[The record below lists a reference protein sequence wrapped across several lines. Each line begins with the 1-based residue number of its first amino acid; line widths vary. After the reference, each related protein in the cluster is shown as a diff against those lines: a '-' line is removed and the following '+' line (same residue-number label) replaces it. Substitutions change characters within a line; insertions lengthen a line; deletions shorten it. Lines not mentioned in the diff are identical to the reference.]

1 MSDKKKT
8 SKNREAK
15 QKNKSQDIALIDELA
30 DAMLHHQLT
39 SLSYA
44 NKDVSIE
51 MTRGGVAM
59 PPPMPAPHAAP
70 ATQDTPPASTVPQ
83 EGTAVTAPLVG
94 TIYIAPEPGAP
105 PFVTEGSTVKSGQT
119 LLIVEAMKTMNP
131 VTAPNDGTVK
141 RILVTDGEPVEY
153 GQTLLIIT

>member
-8 SKNREAK
+8 PKNREAK

-30 DAMLHHQLT
+30 DAMVHHQLT

-51 MTRGGVAM
+51 MTRGGVVSPM
-59 PPPMPAPHAAP
+59 PTPMPAAPISSDTPAAP
-70 ATQDTPPASTVPQ
+70 AASP

-105 PFVTEGSTVKSGQT
+105 PFVTEGSAVKSGQT

-131 VTAPNDGTVK
+131 VTAPHDGTVG

>member
-8 SKNREAK
+8 PKNREAK

-30 DAMLHHQLT
+30 DAMVHHQLT

-59 PPPMPAPHAAP
+59 PAPMPVAPISSDTPAAP
-70 ATQDTPPASTVPQ
+70 AASP

-105 PFVTEGSTVKSGQT
+105 PFVTEGSAVKSGQT

-131 VTAPNDGTVK
+131 VTAPKDGTVK